1 MTRVVGIRF
10 KQAGKIYHFSPGTLE
25 PKLGEHVIVETS
37 RGIEYGK
44 VAAEPYEEED
54 NKVVQP
60 LKEVIRMAT
69 EEDKAHE
76 ADNKKKEMEAFAICF
91 DKIKKH
97 ELNMKLIDCEIT
109 FDNSKILF
117 YFTAE
122 GRIDFRELVKDLAA
136 VFHTRIELRQ
146 EGVRDETKTLG
157 GLGCCGRELCC
168 HSYLNDFVPVS
179 IKMAKT
185 QNLSLNTSKISG
197 VCGRLMCC
205 LKYEE
210 NVYEELNKKLPSQGD
225 YAVTPDGLR
234 GTVSSVNILK
244 QMVKVL
250 VELPNDDK
258 EIREYHAD
266 ELKVKSRRKG
276 APRNEFDDEWDG
288 ETSGE
293 ELPEAEASGDTA
305 EADADKGNA
314 SAAEREKGSGNHRDY
329 RAKRERSG
337 GRNHRERS
345 ERKSD
350 RAPREGAEESSRAE
364 QQGRPE
370 GGARSE
376 RSRRGGEHQS
386 RGDKH
391 EGRDRRERRGRNTE
405 RRGGRGSEAEHLHN
419 SDSKTE
425 AGQKQ

>member
-1 MTRVVGIRF
+1 MTKVVGIRF
-10 KQAGKIYHFSPGTLE
+10 KQAGRIYHFSPGNFD

-44 VAAEPYEEED
+44 IAIEAYEEAD
-54 NKVVQP
+54 NKVVHP

-69 EEDKAHE
+69 EEDIAHE
-76 ADNKKKEMEAFAICF
+76 AENKKKEMEAFAVCF

-136 VFHTRIELRQ
+136 IFHTRIELRQ

-179 IKMAKT
+179 IKMAKN

-225 YAVTPDGLR
+225 YAMTPDGLR

-244 QMVKVL
+244 QRVKVL
-250 VELPNDDK
+250 VDLPNDDK
-258 EIREYHAD
+258 EIREYHAG
-266 ELKVKSRRKG
+266 ELKIRSRRRG
-276 APRNEFDDEWDG
+276 TPRNEPEYDENP
-288 ETSGE
+288 ESEYE
-293 ELPEAEASGDTA
+293 EDIKLEEIKEQTPR
-305 EADADKGNA
+305 KGRRNPDREN
-314 SAAEREKGSGNHRDY
+314 EREKKETHYGEKTENRD
-329 RAKRERSG
+329 RRRQRSRERS
-337 GRNHRERS
+337 
-345 ERKSD
+345 
-350 RAPREGAEESSRAE
+350 
-364 QQGRPE
+364 
-370 GGARSE
+370 
-376 RSRRGGEHQS
+376 
-386 RGDKH
+386 KH
-391 EGRDRRERRGRNTE
+391 
-405 RRGGRGSEAEHLHN
+405 
-419 SDSKTE
+419 
-425 AGQKQ
+425 